1 MRACHFRYIN
11 QLICMLIIRAL
22 YNFTLHKI
30 GHAALFVCINSE
42 KTVSTSFSGMGLS
55 ENSMFLLA
63 EGQNFTQKHT
73 KT

>member
-1 MRACHFRYIN
+1 MRARHSCCIN

-30 GHAALFVCINSE
+30 GHAALFVCIKNTE
-42 KTVSTSFSGMGLS
+42 KTVSTSFSGMEPS

-63 EGQNFTQKHT
+63 EGQFHT
-73 KT
+73 NPL